1 MDIEVAIRTVW
12 DYMHMDHQLR
22 KVDIIFALGS
32 HDIRVAERAAQ
43 LWLDGWAPYEFLVGE
58 GYTKTLIS

>member
-43 LWLDGWAPYEFLVGE
+43 LWPRWVGSIFSVCWF
-58 GYTKTLIS
+58 GNYSFT